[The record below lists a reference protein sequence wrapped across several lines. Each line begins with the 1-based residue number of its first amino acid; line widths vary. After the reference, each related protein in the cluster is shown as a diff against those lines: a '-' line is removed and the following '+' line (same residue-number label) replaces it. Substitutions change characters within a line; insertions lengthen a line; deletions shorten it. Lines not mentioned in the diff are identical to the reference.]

1 MSDRIRLLGEIA
13 DRIASA
19 TELDDVLGPV
29 LRTLDRHAD
38 LERGALTVLD
48 RRAGVLRLVAAHGLT
63 PSELR
68 RVRYRIGEGITGAV
82 AADGEARVV
91 RDPSRSEVFVDKL
104 GAVQGGLEGVFTAV
118 PVRVGDTVLG
128 TLSGWR
134 TTGDD
139 AHDLPML
146 KAVAAMLGPL
156 VDRAVQAPSEATP
169 KADRPANLIGRSK
182 PMQEVYAL
190 VAQVAASP
198 TTVLLRGESGT
209 GKELVAQ
216 AVHEGSPRM
225 GGPFVKVNC
234 AALPTGIIESELF
247 GHERGAFT
255 GATTR
260 RRGRFELASTGTLFL
275 DEIGDLAP
283 ETQVKLLRVLQEQQ
297 IERVGSD
304 MPVPVDVRVIA
315 ATSRDLEAMI
325 ADGSFRSDLYY
336 RLNVFPIHLP
346 PLRNR
351 RTDVLLLA
359 DHFVQGFAT
368 RRGRRIRRI
377 ATPAIDLLMSYH
389 WPGNVRELENCLE
402 RAALL
407 AEDDVIMAH
416 HLPPTLQA
424 PDRAAERPLRLDE
437 ALGALERDLIVDAL
451 KATRGNM
458 AAAARQ
464 LGVTE
469 RVMGLRIKTHGIDP
483 KRFKSA

>member
-1 MSDRIRLLGEIA
+1 
-13 DRIASA
+13 
-19 TELDDVLGPV
+19 
-29 LRTLDRHAD
+29 
-38 LERGALTVLD
+38 
-48 RRAGVLRLVAAHGLT
+48 
-63 PSELR
+63 
-68 RVRYRIGEGITGAV
+68 
-82 AADGEARVV
+82 
-91 RDPSRSEVFVDKL
+91 
-104 GAVQGGLEGVFTAV
+104 
-118 PVRVGDTVLG
+118 
-128 TLSGWR
+128 
-134 TTGDD
+134 
-139 AHDLPML
+139 
-146 KAVAAMLGPL
+146 
-156 VDRAVQAPSEATP
+156 
-169 KADRPANLIGRSK
+169 
-182 PMQEVYAL
+182 MQEVYAL
-190 VAQVAASP
+190 VAQVAPSP

-325 ADGSFRSDLYY
+325 ADGSFGSDLYY